1 MWSKT
6 RASLCHLY
14 SVKAFENACF
24 WPIKHEEEDKSV
36 VQKPFMALHQLHFDG
51 GSMKAEISLLT
62 LLIACLLAGIALAQ
76 NDDRFQSISGD
87 LGRSIISS
95 LTANE
100 TEVEDSENNSNSTLW
115 NWGTIPKGGMLV
127 NGTLA
132 RDPFNVPGPIENPDS
147 SYSRA
152 GVDAFTGR
160 AIYSYTP
167 PGGAAVKYFYVDPY
181 SGLPVYVER
190 DDVTFE
196 GSGSAPSESGSYE
209 LPPAFR

>member
-1 MWSKT
+1 MKT
-6 RASLCHLY
+6 
-14 SVKAFENACF
+14 
-24 WPIKHEEEDKSV
+24 
-36 VQKPFMALHQLHFDG
+36 ALAV
-51 GSMKAEISLLT
+51 SA
-62 LLIACLLAGIALAQ
+62 LLIACLLTGVALAQ
-76 NDDRFQSISGD
+76 NEDRFQSIGGD
-87 LGRSIISS
+87 QGRSIISS

-100 TEVEDSENNSNSTLW
+100 TELADSENNSNSTLW

-132 RDPFNVPGPIENPDS
+132 RDPFNVPGSIENPDS
-147 SYSRA
+147 SYSRV

-190 DDVTFE
+190 GDVTFE
-196 GSGSAPSESGSYE
+196 GYGSAPSVSGSYE
-209 LPPAFR
+209 LPLAFR

>member
-1 MWSKT
+1 
-6 RASLCHLY
+6 
-14 SVKAFENACF
+14 
-24 WPIKHEEEDKSV
+24 
-36 VQKPFMALHQLHFDG
+36 
-51 GSMKAEISLLT
+51 MKAENSLLI
-62 LLIACLLAGIALAQ
+62 LLIAGLLAGIAQAQ
-76 NDDRFQSISGD
+76 NEDRFQSIGGD

-95 LTANE
+95 LTAND
-100 TEVEDSENNSNSTLW
+100 TDVKGSNNDSNSTLW
-115 NWGTIPKGGMLV
+115 NWGTIPKGNMLV

-132 RDPFNVPGPIENPDS
+132 SDPFNNPGPIDNPDS
-147 SYSRA
+147 SYSRV

-167 PGGAAVKYFYVDPY
+167 PGSAAVKYFYVDPY

>member
-1 MWSKT
+1 M
-6 RASLCHLY
+6 
-14 SVKAFENACF
+14 AFHRLK
-24 WPIKHEEEDKSV
+24 IG
-36 VQKPFMALHQLHFDG
+36 G
-51 GSMKAEISLLT
+51 GSMKTELAVSA
-62 LLIACLLAGIALAQ
+62 LLIACLLAGMGFAQ
-76 NDDRFQSISGD
+76 NEDRFQSIGGD

-100 TEVEDSENNSNSTLW
+100 TDVKGSNNDSNSTLW
-115 NWGTIPKGGMLV
+115 NWGTIPKGNMLV

-132 RDPFNVPGPIENPDS
+132 RDPFNNPGPIDNPDS
-147 SYSRA
+147 SYRRV

-196 GSGSAPSESGSYE
+196 GSGSAPSTSVGYE